1 MRPTIEAFFRDG
13 WRHKRIDIE
22 LARMMAM
29 ERRQSDSHGMAIIRE
44 RRYNGGGTST
54 SRARHVHVAGTS
66 RAPDVHH
73 LTPAILLPSLRG
85 TRSKNPEKPM
95 EPPKKAAWQRERMAR
110 ARAFQPATML
120 QQLRE
125 KKGGFEM
132 HGKEIPNMN
141 QKPLEKVSV
150 IPPDEAPTP
159 PAVTPL
165 DMLNRAVLAGADIA
179 MIEKLM
185 ALHERWDAN
194 QARKAFDEAV
204 AAAKRDIPP
213 ITRNVTGHNAKKY
226 ADFAAIAK
234 VVDPIIGAH
243 GLSYRFRTTQNDR
256 ISVTCILSHK
266 AGHAE
271 ETTLSGPAD
280 TSGSKNAI
288 QSYWLYADVPAA
300 LFAGADVGTGSKQRR
315 RRQIGRRR

>member
-1 MRPTIEAFFRDG
+1 M
-13 WRHKRIDIE
+13 
-22 LARMMAM
+22 
-29 ERRQSDSHGMAIIRE
+29 
-44 RRYNGGGTST
+44 N
-54 SRARHVHVAGTS
+54 
-66 RAPDVHH
+66 
-73 LTPAILLPSLRG
+73 
-85 TRSKNPEKPM
+85 EK
-95 EPPKKAAWQRERMAR
+95 
-110 ARAFQPATML
+110 L
-120 QQLRE
+120 Q
-125 KKGGFEM
+125 
-132 HGKEIPNMN
+132 
-141 QKPLEKVSV
+141 KVSV
-150 IPPDEAPTP
+150 IPPDDVQVPT
-159 PAVTPL
+159 VTPL

-213 ITRNVTGHNAKKY
+213 ITRNVQGHNAKRY
-226 ADFAAIAK
+226 ADFAAIAR

-266 AGHAE
+266 AGHSE

-288 QSYWLYADVPAA
+288 QAIGSTLTYLQRYSLVQMLGLAAAADDDGKASAPVDETPPAPGSITEQQEDNIRDLLEA
-300 LFAGADVGTGSKQRR
+300 KSVSLAAFLNWVKQKRICDIPADQYDGCIAGINNFRKAGK
-315 RRQIGRRR
+315 